1 MWNASSG
8 KLCWCFWQVWPCPL
22 CWASESPSTMRC
34 LHVSSFGTEGFPFDS
49 CGPAS
54 PVKVCSA
61 LGAKVKET
69 SAIRWIN
76 RESRVK
82 HSFSYGITVSPSLQF
97 CNQCTELRNGSLGG
111 GAGPM
116 NLRLFH
122 SANFKDPSRTV
133 EPNEHFES
141 PKWNK
146 DEQRLQIV
154 VRASTL

>member
-1 MWNASSG
+1 
-8 KLCWCFWQVWPCPL
+8 
-22 CWASESPSTMRC
+22 
-34 LHVSSFGTEGFPFDS
+34 
-49 CGPAS
+49 
-54 PVKVCSA
+54 
-61 LGAKVKET
+61 
-69 SAIRWIN
+69 
-76 RESRVK
+76 
-82 HSFSYGITVSPSLQF
+82 
-97 CNQCTELRNGSLGG
+97 
-111 GAGPM
+111 M